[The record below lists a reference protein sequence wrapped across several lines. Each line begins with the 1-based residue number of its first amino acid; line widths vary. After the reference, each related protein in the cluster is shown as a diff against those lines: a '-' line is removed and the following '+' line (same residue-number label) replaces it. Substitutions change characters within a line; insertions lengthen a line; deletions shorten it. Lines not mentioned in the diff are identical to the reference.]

1 MAGLEQEL
9 QSVLSTR
16 EQYQGDYNVFISSLL
31 PQCDQVIIEC
41 QVGLSHQSVMQHT
54 SDNASDWKGGSTRWA
69 NLLPGTV

>member
-31 PQCDQVIIEC
+31 PQCDQAILEC
-41 QVGLSHQSVMQHT
+41 QVGLGHPVS
-54 SDNASDWKGGSTRWA
+54 
-69 NLLPGTV
+69 

>member
-41 QVGLSHQSVMQHT
+41 QVGLGHPFSYATYQC
-54 SDNASDWKGGSTRWA
+54 
-69 NLLPGTV
+69 